1 MDITKIKNKY
11 SHTLYD
17 NAIKARLAYFKR
29 VKDELDAHKAKHGN
43 IILRKKMLDNQTKNN
58 YQLEYDR
65 IRGDFEVGSVMNG
78 RTRRHLE
85 DRKRELERLGATAI
99 NAIQ

>member
-1 MDITKIKNKY
+1 MKNKY

-17 NAIKARLAYFKR
+17 NAIKARLAYFNR
-29 VKDELDAHKAKHGN
+29 VRDDLKAHKAKSEN
-43 IILRKKMLDNQTKNN
+43 ILLRKKILDNQTKNN

-65 IRGDFEVGSVMNG
+65 IRGDLEAGSIMNG

-99 NAIQ
+99 NAIK

>member
-1 MDITKIKNKY
+1 MDITKIKNKS

-17 NAIKARLAYFKR
+17 NAIKARPTYFKS
-29 VKDELDAHKAKHGN
+29 VKDELDTHKAKHGN

-65 IRGDFEVGSVMNG
+65 IRGDLEAGSVMNG

>member
-1 MDITKIKNKY
+1 
-11 SHTLYD
+11 
-17 NAIKARLAYFKR
+17 
-29 VKDELDAHKAKHGN
+29 
-43 IILRKKMLDNQTKNN
+43 MLDNQTKNN

-65 IRGDFEVGSVMNG
+65 IRGDSEAGSVMNG